1 MIYDLDCKLSK
12 GTSLLPP
19 ERMVMLILL
28 VFRSRMQFLIKGRR
42 HPGREL
48 AKRFLSPTKEKYLLR
63 KE

>member
-1 MIYDLDCKLSK
+1 
-12 GTSLLPP
+12 
-19 ERMVMLILL
+19 
-28 VFRSRMQFLIKGRR
+28 MQFLIKGRR